1 MVCKVGRSATQFLSF
16 GKHIPECFTETYYV
30 IHKYKIKDLQPSD
43 SPTPSP
49 LKRLTPPLREG
60 SDMLGK
66 VLFLFISY
74 YLLFIVCYLI
84 FLFNIS
90 LAPTPP

>member
-1 MVCKVGRSATQFLSF
+1 MEGSDMLGEN
-16 GKHIPECFTETYYV
+16 GKPHPRAA
-30 IHKYKIKDLQPSD
+30 
-43 SPTPSP
+43 
-49 LKRLTPPLREG
+49 KRLTPPLMEG

-66 VLFLFISY
+66 VLFLFVSY
-74 YLLFIVCYLI
+74 YLLVIICYLI